1 MIFLKTRR
9 RRVGE
14 RGVSWEVRMLGEEGR
29 GGGGSAL
36 ALALARLGSRAAA
49 VTQMYVVS
57 DDSFLAHS

>member
-36 ALALARLGSRAAA
+36 ALARLGSRAAA